1 MNPLP
6 PPPARPRYV
15 LIDALRGAA
24 ACAVMLYHFTGGD
37 LRPGLTRLFGRAA
50 LAACHHGWL
59 GVQVFF
65 VLSGFVIANTIGD
78 RTVTPGDAL
87 RFGLRRQVRL
97 DPPYWVSLAL
107 ALLVPW
113 IVSALGIRARTAPSL
128 QAVGAHLLYLQEILR
143 YPSLQPVY
151 WTLAIEVQFYMVF
164 VALLAALRY
173 APRPAARWVV
183 LASALPSLDAAMHW
197 RYLHGWFIPHW
208 YLFALGA
215 STYWV
220 TKRRIPLAPHL
231 ALAAWVAW
239 QGWQYDR
246 LEPLGGVATVLL
258 LTVAGRVGGLETWL
272 RARWLQFVG
281 RVSYGVYLLHP
292 LAGSQARWHV
302 GIHVDVRSGPGAL
315 AVVVVAVAF
324 TLLLAW
330 ALHRAVEAPAMRL
343 AARIRWWHGD
353 RDAAQLGAAPY
364 RAATVR
370 PADCSPIDPAGK
382 SLPGVSAVRTPGG
395 R

>member
-1 MNPLP
+1 MTP
-6 PPPARPRYV
+6 PTRPRYV
-15 LIDALRGAA
+15 LIDALRGVA

-37 LRPGLTRLFGRAA
+37 LRPGLTRAFGA
-50 LAACHHGWL
+50 LALDLCHHGWL

-78 RTVTPGDAL
+78 RSITAADAV

-97 DPPYWVSLAL
+97 DPPYWLSLAL
-107 ALLVPW
+107 TILAPW
-113 IVSALGIRARTAPSL
+113 IVRLLGHGGRPLPPARV
-128 QAVGAHLLYLQEILR
+128 VGAHLLYLQEILR
-143 YPSLQPVY
+143 VPTLQPVY
-151 WTLAIEVQFYMVF
+151 WTLAIEVQFYLVF
-164 VALLAALRY
+164 VAALALLRRVPKTAI
-173 APRPAARWVV
+173 PWVV
-183 LASALPSLDAAMHW
+183 LGSALPSLDAAMHW
-197 RYLHGWFIPHW
+197 RLLHGWFAPHW
-208 YLFALGA
+208 YLFVLGA

-258 LTVAGRVGGLETWL
+258 LTFAGRVGGLETWA

-292 LAGSQARWHV
+292 LAASQARWHV
-302 GIHVDVRSGPGAL
+302 GIHVNVRGAPGAVTVL
-315 AVVVVAVAF
+315 AAAIAL
-324 TLLLAW
+324 TLLMAW

-343 AARIRWWHGD
+343 AAKIRWWHGD
-353 RDAAQLGAAPY
+353 REAAEVGTPPY
-364 RAATVR
+364 RAVMVR
-370 PADCSPIDPAGK
+370 PAD
-382 SLPGVSAVRTPGG
+382 
-395 R
+395 